1 MLNHIDI
8 RHFAIIDRV
17 ALELGSGMTVLTGE
31 TGAGKSI
38 LIDALNLALGDRADV
53 GVIRHGCERAEIT
66 ASFDIGTVAAA
77 QAWLK
82 EHELDADTACL
93 MRRVISQD
101 GRSKGFING
110 SPVTLQSLRE
120 LGEMLVDIHG
130 QHEHQ
135 SLLRPDIQRQLLD
148 DFAGHTPLVNEI
160 AALYQRWKDT
170 NRDLHN
176 MTRAADDRIA
186 RCELLT
192 YQARELETLNLSEAE
207 LDELNEEHT
216 RLSHAAKLL
225 EVCQTELQTLYENDE
240 TAALG
245 LVNHAVRELAQLQ
258 QFDKRLASPHEL
270 LAGAA
275 IQIQEGVNELRH
287 YLDGL
292 ELDPARLNWIEQ
304 RLASVHDLARKHKV
318 PPRELPPLLVK
329 LQHELAELQD
339 VDVHRDQLQADI
351 KRIEAT
357 YRELAKKLSSGRAI
371 AARQLAEQVSANMQ
385 RLSMPGGRFEP
396 VLEPLAGEQFS
407 LSGMERVEFMVSAN
421 PGQPLRPLTKVAS
434 GGELSRISL
443 AIQVITAQN
452 GRIPTLIFDEVDVGI
467 GGGVAE
473 TVGQQLRTLSQSRQV
488 LCVTHLPQVAA
499 QGHSHIQVSKQIRN
513 DSTEIS
519 LAQLALPERRHE
531 IARMLGGVKITEQ
544 TLLHAAEMLE
554 SGQQQG
560 AKTKKQK
567 ANR

>member
-1 MLNHIDI
+1 
-8 RHFAIIDRV
+8 
-17 ALELGSGMTVLTGE
+17 
-31 TGAGKSI
+31 
-38 LIDALNLALGDRADV
+38 LNLALGDRADV

-66 ASFDIGTVAAA
+66 ASFDISAVAAA

-82 EHELDADTACL
+82 EHELDADAACL
-93 MRRVISQD
+93 MRRIISQD

-110 SPVTLQSLRE
+110 SPVTMQSLRE

-135 SLLRPDIQRQLLD
+135 SLLCADIQRQLLD

-160 AALYQRWKDT
+160 AALYQRWKDVS
-170 NRDLHN
+170 RDLHN

-186 RCELLT
+186 RYELLN
-192 YQARELETLNLSEAE
+192 YQAHELEALNLSETE

-216 RLSHAAKLL
+216 RLSHAARLL
-225 EVCQTELQTLYENDE
+225 EVCQTELQSLYENDE
-240 TAALG
+240 TAALS

-258 QFDKRLASPHEL
+258 EFDKRLASTHEL

-292 ELDPARLNWIEQ
+292 ELDPTRLNWIEQ
-304 RLASVHDLARKHKV
+304 RLTSVHDLARKHKV
-318 PPRELPPLLVK
+318 APRELPPLLVK
-329 LQHELAELQD
+329 LQHELTELQD
-339 VDVHRDQLQADI
+339 VDVRRDQLQADI
-351 KRIEAT
+351 KRIETT
-357 YRELAKKLSSGRAI
+357 YRELAKKLSSGRAT
-371 AARQLAEQVSANMQ
+371 AARKLAEQVSANMQ
-385 RLSMPGGRFEP
+385 QLNMPGGRFEP
-396 VLEPLAGEQFS
+396 VLEPLPDEQFS
-407 LSGMERVEFMVSAN
+407 PGGMERVEFMVCAN

-467 GGGVAE
+467 GGAVAE
-473 TVGQQLRTLSQSRQV
+473 IVGQQLHALSQSRQV

-499 QGHSHIQVSKQIRN
+499 QGHHHLQVNKQ
-513 DSTEIS
+513 TGKGVTQIS
-519 LAQLALPERRHE
+519 LKELSSAERADE

-544 TLLHAAEMLE
+544 TRLHALEMLE
-554 SGQQQG
+554 G
-560 AKTKKQK
+560 AQLKEQKLKKTGRNFK
-567 ANR
+567 